1 MKTSQQLT
9 ENAIYRAKNL
19 QEFVVEREM
28 FEIPPGVIRYN
39 IQHTSGE
46 AARIFVP
53 ALTQEEAERKV
64 DNWFEA

>member
-1 MKTSQQLT
+1 MKTAQQLT

-28 FEIPPGVIRYN
+28 FEIPSGVIRYN

-46 AARIFVP
+46 SARIFVP